1 MPDAL
6 RIVFCGHFL
15 RNDGASANFNCR
27 DERIFHLNH
36 VQRVTLVKKTKY
48 ILPIFVTSVR
58 AATLLHII
66 ELVYYAASSTS
77 LSHAH
82 LNSVSFQHARPIFR
96 EITFRRSRQNTLY
109 SQERTNSSTS
119 DMHVVCNFPHRAL
132 SRAKNYTSASR
143 GI

>member
-1 MPDAL
+1 MMEHQP
-6 RIVFCGHFL
+6 
-15 RNDGASANFNCR
+15 NFNCR
-27 DERIFHLNH
+27 DENFSPQSRSTCHFGEENEIHPSNFRHFSQSSNSFTYY
-36 VQRVTLVKKTKY
+36 RAG
-48 ILPIFVTSVR
+48 IL
-58 AATLLHII
+58 
-66 ELVYYAASSTS
+66 YAASSTS

-119 DMHVVCNFPHRAL
+119 DARAVCNFPHRAL